1 MRIKEQMV
9 KFLSSVEFRE
19 ALIES
24 RFDGD
29 SDAFMSFVREKFLDT
44 FIKDL
49 EDIDVVIKFKDGYN
63 LVALAP
69 KGVLTEEIME
79 GLNEYKVEILKKIMH
94 RYWGNAYDISGNELV
109 H

>member
-1 MRIKEQMV
+1 MWIKEQMV

-29 SDAFMSFVREKFLDT
+29 SDAFMSFARGRFVDT

-49 EDIDVVIKFKDGYN
+49 EDSDVVIKFKDGYN

-69 KGVLTEEIME
+69 EGVLTKELKE
-79 GLNEYKVEILKKIMH
+79 GLKEYKVEILKKMIH